1 MTIRNALAGGR
12 QGGVSTAAGVATGQ
26 LTWTVATSLGLA
38 GLLVASEPAFA
49 AVRWAGAA
57 YLVFLGVR
65 SLWAAFRRPP
75 GRPGS
80 PADDSP
86 RLVAQLSAGRGF
98 RQGLLSNLANP
109 KMAAFF
115 LSLLPQFVPAGSGSL
130 PGSLLLGTI
139 FCLMTFTWLS
149 GYALVVHRVRHAL
162 LRGPVRRVLD
172 ALAGTVLV
180 GFGIRLAAE

>member
-1 MTIRNALAGGR
+1 LTIRNALAGGR

-26 LTWTVATSLGLA
+26 LTWTVASSLGLA
-38 GLLVASEPAFA
+38 GLLVASEPTFA

-86 RLVAQLSAGRGF
+86 RHVARLSAGRGF